1 MNIKY
6 KIQNKQTTIKTEYA
20 DISIKLGELTENI
33 LTCTNITKLSNSL

>member
-20 DISIKLGELTENI
+20 DISIKLGELTEI
-33 LTCTNITKLSNSL
+33 RTCTNITKLSNSL